1 MTSLTING
9 ISITA
14 TPGTSVLDAAR
25 QNGIDIPSLCHHPQL
40 RPVGMCRL
48 CVVEIQGMR
57 GLPTACTT
65 PVAEGMVVQTDTPA
79 VNELR
84 REVLTL
90 TIQEHPY
97 TCLVCGRHDR
107 CAEWQTTIRK
117 AGVTTGCENCP
128 RNGQCELQALVEKV
142 GLEVM
147 PYPITYRGL
156 PVEHDDPFFDRDYNL
171 CVICGRC
178 VRACQEVRLNGTL
191 AYHYRGSQTRVG
203 TAPGLSHLEAGCE
216 FCGACVDVC
225 PTGALYD
232 KRTKWEGVPELTA
245 TTVCP
250 YCSVGCELDI
260 WVKNGHVTGV
270 RPNVNGLANQGQAC
284 TRGRYGIVEMVHATG
299 RIKTPLIRKNDRLV
313 QTTWDEALKLVADRL
328 VAHKGAA
335 FALLGSP
342 HLTTESAYALQK
354 FARGVMQSPN
364 VDSPTALPRHAR
376 AGELRAALLDATAH
390 RGQIQSLRKAG
401 CVLVVGANPCA
412 SHPVVALQIR
422 QALAAG
428 AKLIVIDPRQTE
440 MAEQAHVWLRLQP
453 GTDGALLAELMAQV
467 EKVKGQPA
475 HSADPIQAAA
485 RLLVENSPAMIVYG
499 SGVTHYADGPDTLR
513 ALQALAEALTPAAE
527 LLPLMGASNTLG
539 VLEAG
544 LAAADGSRNYADIV
558 AGIAAGEVRAL
569 YLAGEM
575 PPLEALDKLDFLVVQ
590 DILLSDEL
598 RQYTDVFLPAA
609 TFAEMS
615 GTLTNLE
622 GRAQHFAAAIPRQG
636 EARPDWLIV
645 AQVAQAM
652 GAEGWLY
659 ENSAEVMSEL
669 KAIGPLLAPAPAL
682 APADR
687 PGPAASP
694 SDPQYPVTL
703 ILERNQYAYRG
714 AMLTEQVKGMDLVKA
729 DEDLLVLHPEDAV
742 RLNVGDGD
750 LVRLVS
756 SHGADTLVAQVSGK
770 VLPGAP
776 FASINALNGS
786 AIFAAGLPDLK
797 ACAVRLEKV
806 EEAD

>member
-14 TPGTSVLDAAR
+14 APGTSVLDAAR
-25 QNGIDIPSLCHHPQL
+25 QNGIDIPSLCHHSQL

-48 CVVEIQGMR
+48 CVVEIQGQR

-65 PVAEGMVVQTDTPA
+65 PVAEGMSVQTDSPA
-79 VNELR
+79 VQELR
-84 REVLTL
+84 REILTL

-97 TCLVCGRHDR
+97 TCLVCGRHER
-107 CAEWQTTIRK
+107 CNEWQVTIRK

-156 PVEHDDPFFDRDYNL
+156 PVEHEDPFFDRDYNL

-191 AYHYRGSQTRVG
+191 AFHYRGSETRVG

-232 KRTKWEGVPELTA
+232 KRTKWEGVPDLTA
-245 TTVCP
+245 TTICP
-250 YCSVGCELDI
+250 YCSVGCELEV
-260 WVKNGHVTGV
+260 WAKNGRVMGV
-270 RPNVNGLANQGQAC
+270 RPSANGVANQGQAC
-284 TRGRYGIVEMVHATG
+284 TRGRFGIVEVVHASD
-299 RIKTPLIRKNDRLV
+299 RIKTPLVRKEGQLV
-313 QTTWDEALKLVADRL
+313 QATWEEALKLVAERL
-328 VAHKGAA
+328 GASKGGA

-354 FARGVMQSPN
+354 FARRVMRSPY
-364 VDSPTALPRHAR
+364 VDSPTALPRHLR
-376 AGELRAALLDATAH
+376 AAELRAALLASR

-401 CVLVVGANPCA
+401 CVMVVGANPCV

-422 QALAAG
+422 QALHAG
-428 AKLIVIDPRQTE
+428 AKLIVIDPRETDL
-440 MAEQAHVWLRLQP
+440 AEQAQVWLRPQP
-453 GTDGALLAELMAQV
+453 GTDGALLAELKAQIAT
-467 EKVKGQPA
+467 VKQQPV
-475 HSADPIQAAA
+475 DPANLTQAAA
-485 RLLVENSPAMIVYG
+485 RLLVENGPVMIVYG
-499 SGVTHYADGPDTLR
+499 SGVTHYANGPDTIR
-513 ALQALAEALTPAAE
+513 ALQALAAAVAPEAQLF
-527 LLPLMGASNTLG
+527 PLMGASNTYG

-544 LAAADGSRNYADIV
+544 LAAAAGTKNYTEIL
-558 AGIAAGEVRAL
+558 AGIAEGTIKAL

-590 DILLSDEL
+590 DLLLSDEL

-622 GRAQHFAAAIPRQG
+622 GRAQHFAAAIPPQG
-636 EARPDWLIV
+636 QARPDWLIV
-645 AQVAQAM
+645 AQIAQAM
-652 GAEGWLY
+652 SASGFAF
-659 ENSAEVMSEL
+659 ENSAAVL
-669 KAIGPLLAPAPAL
+669 KEMRGLEPQTQPAMFLAGGSAT
-682 APADR
+682 APAD
-687 PGPAASP
+687 PG
-694 SDPQYPVTL
+694 YPVTL

-714 AMLTEQVKGMDLVKA
+714 AMLTEQVKGMEQVKS
-729 DEDLLVLHPEDAV
+729 DEDLLVLHPDDAA
-742 RLNVGDGD
+742 RINVGDGD
-750 LVRLVS
+750 LVRLIS
-756 SHGADTLVAQVSGK
+756 AHGADTLVAQVSAK

-797 ACAVRLEKV
+797 ACAVRLEKAD
-806 EEAD
+806 EAN